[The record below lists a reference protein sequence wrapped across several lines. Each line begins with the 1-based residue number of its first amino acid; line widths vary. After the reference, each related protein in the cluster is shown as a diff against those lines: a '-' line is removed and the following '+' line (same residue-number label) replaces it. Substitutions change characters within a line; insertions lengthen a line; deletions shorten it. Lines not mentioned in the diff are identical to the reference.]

1 MENIPAWREDI
12 RFRIDAD
19 NRAVQVMKRLRELWG
34 NEMPALV
41 LTGDMV
47 PEVLQDIR
55 ASGAMLL
62 HKTIAQL
69 RLRAMMYLSLHG
81 ES

>member
-41 LTGDMV
+41 LTGDTA
-47 PEVLQDIR
+47 PEVLQDIH

-62 HKTIAQL
+62 HKPIAQP
-69 RLRAMMYLSLHG
+69 AFASYDAFSLHG